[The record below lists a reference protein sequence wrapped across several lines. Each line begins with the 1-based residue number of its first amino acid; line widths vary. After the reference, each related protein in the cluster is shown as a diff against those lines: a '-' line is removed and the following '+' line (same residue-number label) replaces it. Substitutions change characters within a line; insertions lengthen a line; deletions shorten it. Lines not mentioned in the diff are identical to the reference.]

1 MGSVGG
7 GAKEVLGKC
16 RRQSWGSVGG
26 RVWSVGELS
35 EPVSRGACWGS
46 VGGTVGESVGGTVG
60 ESVGGAGKG
69 SIGTG
74 VKVSQG
80 KCRRRSRGV
89 LGEVCAL
96 ESGHVSGEV

>member
-26 RVWSVGELS
+26 GVWSVGELS

-46 VGGTVGESVGGTVG
+46 VGGTVRESVG
-60 ESVGGAGKG
+60 SAGKG

-74 VKVSQG
+74 VKVSRR